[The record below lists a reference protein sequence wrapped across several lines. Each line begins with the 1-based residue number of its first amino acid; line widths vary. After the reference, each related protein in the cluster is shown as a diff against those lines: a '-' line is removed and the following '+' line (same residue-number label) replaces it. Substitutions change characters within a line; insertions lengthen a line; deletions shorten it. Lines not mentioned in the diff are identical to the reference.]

1 MTEKVLITGGAG
13 FIGSHLADL
22 LIANGYTVIA
32 LDNLHPQIHGKER
45 KRPHYLHPDV
55 HLIEGDIRN
64 AEIVSKALEGV
75 SFVYHFAA
83 HTGVGQSMY
92 QIEEYLDVNVRG
104 TAVLLDAIASRLGQI
119 KKIILAS
126 SRAVYGEGSY
136 YCENCRVRL
145 TPPPREIAQ
154 LRRSQW
160 DPTCPKCHQAVT
172 AVPTTESDPPSPGS
186 IYAISKLTQ
195 EQTCLIFGH
204 AYQVPTI
211 VLRFFNVYGSRQALQ
226 NPYTGVIN
234 TFLTRLQANQPPKIY
249 EDGQPTRD
257 FVHVTDIVNACLLAL
272 QHNEAAQQ
280 VFNVGSGQKLTLME
294 IAETIAQTFGD
305 NAPTVTGEFRA
316 GDIRHCFADI
326 SMARNVLGYFPSIPF
341 AEGIKALLEHVK
353 NERWED
359 NSEIAEQELI
369 KRGLGYS

>member
-22 LIANGYTVIA
+22 LIANGYIVVV
-32 LDNLHPQIHGKER
+32 LDNLHPQVHGKER
-45 KRPHYLHPDV
+45 KRPHYLHPEV
-55 HLIEGDIRN
+55 QLIEGDIRN
-64 AEIVSKALEGV
+64 AKVVSKSLEGV

-104 TAVLLDAIASRLGQI
+104 TAVLLDAIAARPGQI
-119 KKIILAS
+119 KKLILAS

-136 YCENCRVRL
+136 YCKNCQLRL
-145 TPPPREIAQ
+145 TPPPRDLGQ
-154 LRRSQW
+154 LRHSQW
-160 DPTCPKCHQAVT
+160 EPTCPRCHQQIT
-172 AVPTTESDPPSPGS
+172 AVATTESDPTFPGS
-186 IYAISKLTQ
+186 IYAISKLSQ
-195 EQTCLIFGH
+195 EQTCLIFGQ

-211 VLRFFNVYGSRQALQ
+211 VLRFFNVYGPRQSLQ

-234 TFLTRLQANQPPKIY
+234 TFLTRLKADQPPKIY

-272 QHNEAAQQ
+272 QCNEAVHQI
-280 VFNVGSGQKLTLME
+280 FNVGSGQKLTLLE
-294 IAETIAQTFGD
+294 IAQAILYNSG
-305 NAPTVTGEFRA
+305 NMAPIITGEFRV

-326 SMARNVLGYFPSIPF
+326 TMARNVLGYSPSIPF
-341 AEGIKALLEHVK
+341 VQGIKVLLDHVK
-353 NERWED
+353 NESWED
-359 NSEIAEQELI
+359 NSAIAEQELI
-369 KRGLGYS
+369 RRGLSYR